1 MTTKQAAALYDRAGI
16 KAPADIA
23 APDAEYI
30 RNTKRKM
37 VDGLA
42 FRSTL
47 EANAY
52 QILRHWQMAGAI
64 SELKTQPRFVLQE
77 KFIRDGRTIRQM
89 VYTADFQFVREGRT
103 VVIEAKGFRTQPY
116 MMRRKLFLAKYPE
129 MHLEEWDREKVQEL
143 CRQ

>member
-1 MTTKQAAALYDRAGI
+1 MTTKQAAELYQRAGM

-23 APDAEYI
+23 APGSEYI
-30 RNTKRKM
+30 RNTKRK
-37 VDGLA
+37 VIDGVA

-52 QILRHWQMAGAI
+52 MVLWHWQLAGAI
-64 SELKTQPRFVLQE
+64 AELKTQPRFVLQE

-89 VYTADFQFVREGRT
+89 VYTADFQFQRDGR
-103 VVIEAKGFRTQPY
+103 VVVVEAKGFRTQPY
-116 MMRRKLFLAKYPE
+116 MMRRKLFLARFPDVAF
-129 MHLEEWDREKVQEL
+129 EEWDRAKVQEL